1 MSEQQFPAQHQDRQ
15 PGIEAKMHPRP
26 RYEHPDHRPC
36 GMLKGRV
43 VLITGGDSGIGR
55 ATAVAAAKE
64 GAKIAFTHLPEEEA
78 DANES
83 RDAIRS
89 AGSQCLTFAG
99 DVGDRSFCERV
110 VKETVRELGSLHG
123 LFNNAAEQH
132 PEQSFE
138 DIDFDT
144 LERTFRTNILSQFYM
159 TRPALAH
166 LKNGGS
172 IVNNASV
179 NAYRGSPQ
187 LVDYS
192 STKGAIVAFTRSL
205 ALSVVDSGV
214 RVNAVAPGPIWTPL
228 IPATFPEEK
237 VKTFGSDVPMKRAG
251 QPDEVAMAVL
261 FLLSPVSSYVTGQT
275 IHVNGG
281 EVVNG

>member
-1 MSEQQFPAQHQDRQ
+1 MSEQQFPAQHQEQQ
-15 PGIEAKMHPRP
+15 PGIEAQMQPRP

-36 GMLKGRV
+36 GMLKDRV

-64 GAKIAFTHLPEEEA
+64 GAKIAFTYLPEEEA
-78 DANES
+78 DAKES
-83 RDAIRS
+83 RAAIERT
-89 AGSQCLTFAG
+89 GSQCATFAG
-99 DVGDRSFCERV
+99 DIGDRAFCERV
-110 VKETVRELGSLHG
+110 VEQTAQQLGGLHG
-123 LFNNAAEQH
+123 LFNNAGEQH
-132 PEQSFE
+132 PEQNFE
-138 DIDFDT
+138 DIDFGN

-159 TRPALAH
+159 TRPALKY

-172 IVNNASV
+172 VVNNASV
-179 NAYRGSPQ
+179 NAYRGNAQ

-205 ALSVVDSGV
+205 ALAVVETGV

-237 VKTFGSDVPMKRAG
+237 VKQFGSQVPMKRAG

-261 FLLSPVSSYVTGQT
+261 FLLAPISSYITGQT